1 MKRLFFD
8 MDNAMMDFLSG
19 FDKGERIEFGSEKFP
34 DWNTVVNYLL
44 NK

>member
-8 MDNAMMDFLSG
+8 MDNAMVDFLSG
-19 FDKGERIEFGSEKFP
+19 FDKGEWIEFGSEKFP
-34 DWNTVVNYLL
+34 NWNTVVNYLL